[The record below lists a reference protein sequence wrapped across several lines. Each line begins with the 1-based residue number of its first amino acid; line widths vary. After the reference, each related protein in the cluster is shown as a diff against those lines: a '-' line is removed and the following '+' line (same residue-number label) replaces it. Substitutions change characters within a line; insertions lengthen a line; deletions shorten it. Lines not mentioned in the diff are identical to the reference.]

1 MANGTQYLP
10 TFRRGFTGPAG
21 RIGSGTEFHIDSQ
34 ILKTLPE
41 IEKIRA
47 MDSKARQYAQNNRVI
62 EFSNEGVAGRTWN
75 PDAPLEEKIQL
86 YRAATA
92 SHAPR
97 PGVWDRLDYYVPFKG
112 EDRFGKSVEGASI
125 YIPGIPGGKIRSSSG
140 GGYGYFS
147 EAMDPSGRVVF
158 RVGHG
163 DINRPEEQQE
173 ILVQDTGDTPSV
185 TTTVDSRANNGSTD
199 IATAA
204 LLGTF
209 LANALQK
216 NQKTE
221 GPTPSENALAGM
233 DSDKTS
239 RSEEIQ
245 DVLKQALAEKTRA
258 AKADRELEEQAYLY
272 QQGQKAIGATRQRM
286 ADLLASAQKAFS
298 PGQPV
303 F

>member
-1 MANGTQYLP
+1 MANAIQYLP

-34 ILKTLPE
+34 ILKNLPE

-97 PGVWDRLDYYVPFKG
+97 PGVWDRLDYYVPFQG
-112 EDRFGKSVEGASI
+112 ENRFGKSVEGASI

-163 DINRPEEQQE
+163 DVSRPEAEAEIIVGEQ
-173 ILVQDTGDTPSV
+173 
-185 TTTVDSRANNGSTD
+185 
-199 IATAA
+199 AA
-204 LLGTF
+204 LPPQSAETQPAGTTAEELLQEAIDKLTGATDEQRPSYTGPSDEYF
-209 LANALQK
+209 RKRREQLDNALL
-216 NQKTE
+216 E
-221 GPTPSENALAGM
+221 LVMRRA
-233 DSDKTS
+233 S
-239 RSEEIQ
+239 RKE
-245 DVLKQALAEKTRA
+245 
-258 AKADRELEEQAYLY
+258 EEQPQMRISNPGAAAAARGLQAYST
-272 QQGQKAIGATRQRM
+272 KPKSVI
-286 ADLLASAQKAFS
+286 
-298 PGQPV
+298 
-303 F
+303 

>member
-34 ILKTLPE
+34 ILKNLPE

-92 SHAPR
+92 AHAPR
-97 PGVWDRLDYYVPFKG
+97 QGVWDRLDYYVPFQG
-112 EDRFGKSVEGASI
+112 ENRFGRSVEGASI

-140 GGYGYFS
+140 GDYGYFS
-147 EAMDPSGRVVF
+147 EASDPSGRVVF

-163 DINRPEEQQE
+163 DINRPETEAEIAVAQQAAQQTQAGQGQDKSAEQLLNE
-173 ILVQDTGDTPSV
+173 AIE
-185 TTTVDSRANNGSTD
+185 RALKPAPAELKSSYAG
-199 IATAA
+199 
-204 LLGTF
+204 
-209 LANALQK
+209 
-216 NQKTE
+216 
-221 GPTPSENALAGM
+221 PSEDEFRRRRNQLEGTMLELMIDQA
-233 DSDKTS
+233 S
-239 RSEEIQ
+239 RRQEQPAAPRLGQNMSGA
-245 DVLKQALAEKTRA
+245 QAA
-258 AKADRELEEQAYLY
+258 AMGLRSF
-272 QQGQKAIGATRQRM
+272 GQVPKSTI
-286 ADLLASAQKAFS
+286 
-298 PGQPV
+298 
-303 F
+303 

>member
-1 MANGTQYLP
+1 VTNGTQYLP
-10 TFRRGFTGPAG
+10 TYRRGFTGPAG

-34 ILKTLPE
+34 ILKSLPE

-92 SHAPR
+92 AHAPR
-97 PGVWDRLDYYVPFKG
+97 QGVWDRLDYYVPFQG
-112 EDRFGKSVEGASI
+112 ENRFGKSVEGASI

-163 DINRPEEQQE
+163 DITRPEEQGE
-173 ILVQDTGDTPSV
+173 ILVAEQLPETQQGTAPETPKTKSAEELLVEKIDELLKPKTEITETYTGPSEE
-185 TTTVDSRANNGSTD
+185 TFRQRRENIDQTMLKLLLERAAQKEQKETAPQYRPAAGG
-199 IATAA
+199 AVAAA
-204 LLGTF
+204 L
-209 LANALQK
+209 
-216 NQKTE
+216 
-221 GPTPSENALAGM
+221 
-233 DSDKTS
+233 
-239 RSEEIQ
+239 
-245 DVLKQALAEKTRA
+245 
-258 AKADRELEEQAYLY
+258 
-272 QQGQKAIGATRQRM
+272 
-286 ADLLASAQKAFS
+286 AQKGFGTPKS
-298 PGQPV
+298 LI
-303 F
+303 